1 MRSARWLVI
10 LGGALL
16 GCTHEAAPGVG
27 EPGAP
32 AAPTE
37 RAKEA
42 ETELRSLGAGR
53 FDVDDF
59 QVVSE
64 TRYTFRDDYE
74 YPTRIVAVSFKAHV
88 HGTHDFDLPGAE
100 ALMKRKGEP
109 DLSLPDL
116 ERDVAL
122 LNVFGY
128 RPLHPGERRE
138 IEAAA
143 SFDLLEPGY
152 RFRLFDRSWAAAQ

>member
-1 MRSARWLVI
+1 MRCARWPLI
-10 LGGALL
+10 LCGALL
-16 GCTHEAAPGVG
+16 GCAPQAVPDTGDPFDAA
-27 EPGAP
+27 A
-32 AAPTE
+32 

-42 ETELRSLGAGR
+42 ETQLRSLGAGR

-64 TRYTFRDDYE
+64 TGYTFRDDYE
-74 YPTRIVAVSFKAHV
+74 YPTRIVAVSFKARV
-88 HGTHDFDLPGAE
+88 HGTQDFELPGAE

-128 RPLHPGERRE
+128 RPLHPGEQRAV
-138 IEAAA
+138 EAAA
-143 SFDLLEPGY
+143 SFDLLEPGH
-152 RFRLFDRSWAAAQ
+152 RFRLFDRSWAASP

>member
-1 MRSARWLVI
+1 MRRARWLPI
-10 LGGALL
+10 LCGALL
-16 GCTHEAAPGVG
+16 GCAHEAAPDPG
-27 EPGAP
+27 EPGDP
-32 AAPTE
+32 AA

-42 ETELRSLGAGR
+42 ETQLRSLGAGR

-74 YPTRIVAVSFKAHV
+74 YPTRIVAVSFKARV
-88 HGTHDFDLPGAE
+88 HGTQEFDLPGAE
-100 ALMKRKGEP
+100 ALMKRKGDP

-128 RPLHPGERRE
+128 RPLHVGEQRTV
-138 IEAAA
+138 EAAA

-152 RFRLFDRSWAAAQ
+152 RFRLFDRSWAASP

>member
-1 MRSARWLVI
+1 MI
-10 LGGALL
+10 LCGALL
-16 GCTHEAAPGVG
+16 GCAHEAAPDAGD
-27 EPGAP
+27 PGDAGGP
-32 AAPTE
+32 AE

-42 ETELRSLGAGR
+42 EAELRSLGAGR

-59 QVVSE
+59 HVVSE

-100 ALMKRKGEP
+100 ALMKRKGDP

-128 RPLHPGERRE
+128 RPLHAGEQRE

-152 RFRLFDRSWAAAQ
+152 RFRLFDRSWAAAP

>member
-1 MRSARWLVI
+1 MRSARWSL
-10 LGGALL
+10 LLCGALL
-16 GCTHEAAPGVG
+16 GCERRAAP
-27 EPGAP
+27 EASDPGDP
-32 AAPTE
+32 AA
-37 RAKEA
+37 RAREA
-42 ETELRSLGAGR
+42 ESQLRSLGAGR
-53 FDVDDF
+53 FEVDDF

-74 YPTRIVAVSFKAHV
+74 YPTRILALSFTARV
-88 HGTHDFDLPGAE
+88 HATAEIELPSAE

-122 LNVFGY
+122 LNVLGY
-128 RPLHPGERRE
+128 RALHPGEQRA

-143 SFDLLEPGY
+143 AFDLLEPGY
-152 RFRLFDRSWAAAQ
+152 RFRLFDRSWAAAR

>member
-1 MRSARWLVI
+1 MRRARWPVI
-10 LGGALL
+10 LCGALL
-16 GCTHEAAPGVG
+16 GCAPQAAADVGDPGD
-27 EPGAP
+27 P
-32 AAPTE
+32 AA
-37 RAKEA
+37 RAREA
-42 ETELRSLGAGR
+42 ETELRSLGEGR

-64 TRYTFRDDYE
+64 TRYTFHDDYA
-74 YPTRIVAVSFKAHV
+74 YPTRIVAVSFKARV
-88 HGTHDFDLPGAE
+88 HGTHDFDLAGAE
-100 ALMKRKGEP
+100 ALMKREGEA

-128 RPLHPGERRE
+128 RPLHPGEQRA

-143 SFDLLEPGY
+143 SFDRLEPGY
-152 RFRLFDRSWAAAQ
+152 RFRLFDRSWAAAP